1 MAIASL
7 GKYYDQV
14 AAGNVFIGSTAAA
27 GVAYPISTG
36 TAVTFAVWNT
46 SSNMNAVLLRM
57 NVGYTSGTIA
67 LGEIGIANQNVG
79 DTGGATGNPLA
90 AYTAG
95 TAKNALLGRGKA
107 SSMTFIPA
115 TATLTAGG
123 TACYWTGFSIESA
136 TAGLGIF
143 NAGIDLDG
151 ALVVTPGQI
160 AFLCGSVAQT
170 GLFTASMM
178 WAEVPA

>member
-67 LGEIGIANQNVG
+67 LGALGIANQYCG
-79 DTGGATGNPLA
+79 FAI
-90 AYTAG
+90 G
-95 TAKNALLGRGKA
+95 TAAPLSAFNGSTPKNALLGNGNA
-107 SSMTFIPA
+107 SSMQFCGAA
-115 TATLTAGG
+115 TTTLTAGG
-123 TACYWTGFSIESA
+123 TACLWLGGANGAFHHVH
-136 TAGLGIF
+136 GLGRGRFLIGGG
-143 NAGIDLDG
+143 NGRSDNQ
-151 ALVVTPGQI
+151 PG
-160 AFLCGSVAQT
+160 VA
-170 GLFTASMM
+170 
-178 WAEVPA
+178 